1 MRRWLLILFIAMLP
15 LQFTWAAVASY
26 CTHEEP
32 PAQSQ
37 HFGHHEH
44 EHHDG
49 SGAEE
54 HAGKKAVADV
64 DNDCAYCHLGC
75 SQPLPVTAFDLPTLA
90 ASSWVSGQSE
100 LHGSYFPPGLER
112 PDRRLA

>member
-1 MRRWLLILFIAMLP
+1 MRRWLLLFFIAMLP
-15 LQFTWAAVASY
+15 LQFSWAAVVSY

-44 EHHDG
+44 EHQDA
-49 SGAEE
+49 SGTDD
-54 HAGKKAVADV
+54 HADKKTMAGV
-64 DNDCAYCHLGC
+64 DEDCAYCHLGC
-75 SQPLPVTAFDLPTLA
+75 SHPMPVAAFDLPTLA
-90 ASSWVSGQSE
+90 TPSWGSTQPV

-112 PDRRLA
+112 PDRSLA

>member
-1 MRRWLLILFIAMLP
+1 MRRWLLILFVALLP

-26 CTHEEP
+26 CTHEEA

-44 EHHDG
+44 EHHDATG
-49 SGAEE
+49 LDDHTPE
-54 HAGKKAVADV
+54 KAVSDV
-64 DNDCAYCHLGC
+64 DEDCAYCHLGC
-75 SQPLPVTAFDLPTLA
+75 SQPMPVAAFDVIASA
-90 ASSWVSGQSE
+90 APPQVAGLLT

-112 PDRRLA
+112 PDRGLA